1 MHRIVGG
8 VGAVLSAA
16 LLVGCTHLP
25 DPDSPG
31 ARLYAARCGTCHR
44 LYAPS
49 LMKFEMWKFQVE
61 RMQSEIVRHGLP
73 PLTPDELATML
84 DYLRRYS
91 G

>member
-49 LMKFEMWKFQVE
+49 LM
-61 RMQSEIVRHGLP
+61 
-73 PLTPDELATML
+73 
-84 DYLRRYS
+84 
-91 G
+91 